1 MIGIYKI
8 TSPTNRVYIGQSVDI
23 EDRKRLYTGHHAKN
37 QTKLYNSFL
46 KYGFINHIF
55 EIIEECEIDD
65 LNIRE
70 RYWQDFYDVIKNGL
84 NCRLTKTTDKSGKLS
99 KETCNK
105 IGLGHK
111 GKIVS
116 EETRLKIS
124 IAGKG
129 RFCSE
134 KTKLKRNIKLKG
146 LVRTEETRKL
156 MSQNNSQRRSV
167 ICTESGQIWTS
178 IKDCAKELN
187 LNAKSLNNRLTGFRK
202 NNTTIRYL
210 NHEQ

>member
-8 TSPTNRVYIGQSVDI
+8 ISPTNRVYIGQSVDI
-23 EDRKRLYTGHHAKN
+23 EDRKRLYIGHHAKN

-46 KYGFINHIF
+46 KYGFINHKF
-55 EIIEECEIDD
+55 ESIEECKEEE
-65 LNIRE
+65 LNVQE
-70 RYWQDFYDVIKNGL
+70 RYWQEFYNVIKDGL

-99 KETCNK
+99 EETCKK

-116 EETRLKIS
+116 DETKFKIS

-129 RFCSE
+129 RFCSDE
-134 KTKLKRNIKLKG
+134 TKLKRNAKLKG
-146 LVRTEETRKL
+146 LIRTEETRKL
-156 MSQNNSQRRSV
+156 MSQNNSQRKSV
-167 ICTESGQIWTS
+167 ICIESGKIWTS
-178 IKDCAKELN
+178 ITDCATELN
-187 LNAKSLNNRLTGFRK
+187 IKPKTLNNKLTGFRK

-210 NHEQ
+210 NYE